1 MNYEFIEQA
10 GTLYI
15 VIRKIKESSDPI
27 IDDWK
32 EYLLADKVFGGTKLI
47 SGFTCFLNM
56 GTLGNAIRFQ
66 RIHFVK

>member
-32 EYLLADKVFGGTKLI
+32 EYLLADKVFRKDGLLYFCRTVDDVE
-47 SGFTCFLNM
+47 FTE
-56 GTLGNAIRFQ
+56 
-66 RIHFVK
+66 IHGENGEN